1 MNENQLQNVR
11 DQVIYLLNSMGE
23 KEPIDADIK
32 SVIKAVLETIYKA
45 YLQQSVSIKNEEQ
58 DAEYDIDIEIDDV
71 NDVTSE
77 PIPFKAD
84 NNIYGQV
91 TQENTKDESFLIREL
106 MYICKNLK

>member
-1 MNENQLQNVR
+1 MNKSQLQNVR
-11 DQVIYLLNSMGE
+11 NQVIYHLNLLGDNKSE
-23 KEPIDADIK
+23 HIDIK
-32 SVIKAVLETIYKA
+32 SVIKTALETIYKA